1 MSNLAAF
8 FAHNKKQNGNIKRA
22 VSKNFVD
29 EQGKSIEWEFAPVS
43 PERDS
48 ELKSESTKRSLITQ
62 GKRKGQ
68 YNTDFDHFK
77 YQRLLTV
84 ESIVFPNL
92 NDKELQDSYG
102 VMGADVLLGKM
113 LTIGEIAEAAA
124 AAQEANGYEAEL
136 EDLVEEVKNS

>member
-1 MSNLAAF
+1 MSNLQAF
-8 FAHNKKQNGNIKRA
+8 FAHNKKKNENKKVA

-29 EQGKSIEWEFAPVS
+29 ENGNAVEWEFAAIS
-43 PERDS
+43 PERDE
-48 ELKSESTKRSLITQ
+48 ELKSQSTKRALITQ

-84 ESIVFPNL
+84 ESIVYPNL

-102 VMGADVLLGKM
+102 VFGADELLSKM
-113 LTIGEIAEAAA
+113 LTIGEVAEAAK
-124 AAQEANGYEAEL
+124 AAQEVNGYDTEL
-136 EDLVEEVKNS
+136 DELVEEVKN

>member
-1 MSNLAAF
+1 MSNLQAF
-8 FAHNKKQNGNIKRA
+8 FAHNKKKQDNIKRA
-22 VSKNFVD
+22 ISKSFVD
-29 EQGKSIEWEFAPVS
+29 ENGNAVEWEFAPIS
-43 PERDS
+43 PERDA

-102 VMGADVLLGKM
+102 VLGADELLGKM
-113 LTIGEIAEAAA
+113 LTIGEITDAAKV
-124 AAQEANGYEAEL
+124 AQEVNGFEIEL
-136 EDLVEEVKNS
+136 DELVEEVKN

>member
-1 MSNLAAF
+1 MTNLVAF
-8 FAHNKKQNGNIKRA
+8 FAHNKKQNDNIKRA
-22 VSKNFVD
+22 ISKKFVD
-29 EQGKSIEWEFAPVS
+29 EQGNPIEWEFAPIT
-43 PERDS
+43 PERDA
-48 ELKSESTKRSLITQ
+48 ELKSDSTKRSMIMQ

-102 VMGADVLLGKM
+102 AMGADELLGKM
-113 LTIGEIAEAAA
+113 LTIGEIANAAA

-136 EDLVEEVKNS
+136 EDMVEEVKN

>member
-1 MSNLAAF
+1 MSNLTAF

-22 VSKNFVD
+22 VSKSFVD

-43 PERDS
+43 PERDA
-48 ELKSESTKRSLITQ
+48 ELKSECTKRSMITQ

-68 YNTDFDHFK
+68 FNTDFDHFK

-92 NDKELQDSYG
+92 NDKELQDSYKA
-102 VMGADVLLGKM
+102 MGADELLGKM
-113 LTIGEIAEAAA
+113 LTIGEIADASA
-124 AAQEANGYEAEL
+124 AAQEANGYEADL
-136 EDLVEEVKNS
+136 EDLVEEVKN

>member
-1 MSNLAAF
+1 MSNLTAF

-29 EQGKSIEWEFAPVS
+29 EQGKPIEWEFAPVS
-43 PERDS
+43 PERDA
-48 ELKSESTKRSLITQ
+48 ELKSECTKRSMITQ

-68 YNTDFDHFK
+68 FNTDFDHFK

-84 ESIVFPNL
+84 ESIVYPNL

-102 VMGADVLLGKM
+102 VMGADALLGKM
-113 LTIGEIAEAAA
+113 LTIGEMADASAV
-124 AAQEANGYEAEL
+124 AQEVNGYQAEL
-136 EDLVEEVKNS
+136 EDMVEEVKN

>member
-22 VSKNFVD
+22 ISKNFLD
-29 EQGKSIEWEFAPVS
+29 EQGKPIKWEFAPVS

-48 ELKSESTKRSLITQ
+48 ELKSESTKRSMITQ

-68 YNTDFDHFK
+68 FNTDFDHFK

-113 LTIGEIAEAAA
+113 LTIGEIADASS

-136 EDLVEEVKNS
+136 EELVEEVKN

>member
-8 FAHNKKQNGNIKRA
+8 FAHNKKKNGNIKRA

-43 PERDS
+43 PERDA

-68 YNTDFDHFK
+68 FNTDFDHFK

-113 LTIGEIAEAAA
+113 LTIGEIAEAAS

>member
-1 MSNLAAF
+1 MSNLQAF
-8 FAHNKKQNGNIKRA
+8 FAHNKKKQDNIKRA
-22 VSKNFVD
+22 ISKSFVD
-29 EQGKSIEWEFAPVS
+29 ENGNAVEWEFAPIS
-43 PERDS
+43 PERDA

-102 VMGADVLLGKM
+102 VLGADELLGKM

-124 AAQEANGYEAEL
+124 AAQAANGYEVEL
-136 EDLVEEVKNS
+136 DELVEEVKN

>member
-1 MSNLAAF
+1 MSNLQAF
-8 FAHNKKQNGNIKRA
+8 FAHNKKKQDNIKKA
-22 VSKNFVD
+22 ISKNFTD
-29 EQGKSIEWEFAPVS
+29 ETGQVIEWEFAAIS
-43 PERDS
+43 PERDA

-102 VMGADVLLGKM
+102 VLGADELLGKM

-124 AAQEANGYEAEL
+124 AAQAANGYEVEL
-136 EDLVEEVKNS
+136 DELVEEVKN

>member
-1 MSNLAAF
+1 MTNLAAF
-8 FAHNKKQNGNIKRA
+8 FAHNKKKNGNIKRA

-92 NDKELQDSYG
+92 NDKELQDSYKA
-102 VMGADVLLGKM
+102 MGADALLGKM
-113 LTIGEIAEAAA
+113 LTIGEIADASA
-124 AAQEANGYEAEL
+124 AAQEANGYEADL
-136 EDLVEEVKNS
+136 EDLVEEVKN

>member
-22 VSKNFVD
+22 ISKSFVD
-29 EQGKSIEWEFAPVS
+29 EQGKPIEWEFAPVS
-43 PERDS
+43 PERDA
-48 ELKSESTKRSLITQ
+48 ELKFECTKRSMITQ

-68 YNTDFDHFK
+68 FNTDFDHFK

-92 NDKELQDSYG
+92 NDKELQDSYKA
-102 VMGADVLLGKM
+102 MGADALLGKM
-113 LTIGEIAEAAA
+113 LTIGEIADASA
-124 AAQEANGYEAEL
+124 AAQEANGYEADL
-136 EDLVEEVKNS
+136 EDLVEEVKN

>member
-8 FAHNKKQNGNIKRA
+8 FAHNKKQNGNIKRV

-29 EQGKSIEWEFAPVS
+29 EQGNPIEWEFAPIT
-43 PERDS
+43 PERDV
-48 ELKSESTKRSLITQ
+48 ELKSDSTKRSMITQ

-68 YNTDFDHFK
+68 FNTDFDHFK

-84 ESIVFPNL
+84 ESIVYPNL

-102 VMGADVLLGKM
+102 VMGADALLGKM
-113 LTIGEIAEAAA
+113 LTIGEIADASAV
-124 AAQEANGYEAEL
+124 AQEVNGYQAEL
-136 EDLVEEVKNS
+136 EDMVEEVKN

>member
-1 MSNLAAF
+1 MSKLTAF

-29 EQGKSIEWEFAPVS
+29 EQGKPIEWEFAPVS
-43 PERDS
+43 PERDA
-48 ELKSESTKRSLITQ
+48 ELKSECTKRSMITQ

-68 YNTDFDHFK
+68 FNTDFDHFK

-84 ESIVFPNL
+84 ESIVYPNL

-102 VMGADVLLGKM
+102 VMGADALLGKM
-113 LTIGEIAEAAA
+113 LTIGEMADASAV
-124 AAQEANGYEAEL
+124 AQEVNGYQAEL
-136 EDLVEEVKNS
+136 EDMVEEVKN

>member
-1 MSNLAAF
+1 MSDLQAF
-8 FAHNKKQNGNIKRA
+8 FAHNKKEKKNIKQA
-22 VSKNFVD
+22 ISKSFTD
-29 EQGKSIEWEFAPVS
+29 ENGQPLEWEFAPIS
-43 PERDS
+43 PERDA
-48 ELKSESTKRSLITQ
+48 ELKSESTKRALITQ

-102 VMGADVLLGKM
+102 AMGADELLGKM
-113 LTIGEIAEAAA
+113 LTIGEIADASA
-124 AAQEANGYEAEL
+124 AAQEANGYEVEL
-136 EDLVEEVKNS
+136 EDLVEEVKN

>member
-1 MSNLAAF
+1 MTNLTAF

-22 VSKNFVD
+22 VSKSFVD
-29 EQGKSIEWEFAPVS
+29 EQGKPIEWEFAPVS
-43 PERDS
+43 PERDA
-48 ELKSESTKRSLITQ
+48 ELKSDSTKRSMIMQ

-92 NDKELQDSYG
+92 NDKELQDSYKA
-102 VMGADVLLGKM
+102 MGADALLGKM
-113 LTIGEIAEAAA
+113 LTIGEIADASA
-124 AAQEANGYEAEL
+124 AAQEANGYEADL
-136 EDLVEEVKNS
+136 EDMVEEVKN

>member
-8 FAHNKKQNGNIKRA
+8 FAHNKKQNDNIKRA
-22 VSKNFVD
+22 ISKKFID
-29 EQGKSIEWEFAPVS
+29 EQGNPIEWEFAPIT
-43 PERDS
+43 PERDA
-48 ELKSESTKRSLITQ
+48 ELKSESTKRSMIMQ

-92 NDKELQDSYG
+92 NDKELQDSYCA
-102 VMGADVLLGKM
+102 MGADELLGKM
-113 LTIGEIAEAAA
+113 LTIGEIANAAA

-136 EDLVEEVKNS
+136 EDMVEEVKN

>member
-1 MSNLAAF
+1 MSNLQAF

-22 VSKNFVD
+22 VSKSFVD
-29 EQGKSIEWEFAPVS
+29 EQGKPIEWEFAPIS
-43 PERDS
+43 PERDA
-48 ELKSESTKRSLITQ
+48 ELKSESTKRSMITQ

-84 ESIVFPNL
+84 ESIVYPNL

-102 VMGADVLLGKM
+102 VMGADALLGKM
-113 LTIGEIAEAAA
+113 LTIGEMADASAV
-124 AAQEANGYEAEL
+124 AQEVNGYQAEL
-136 EDLVEEVKNS
+136 EDMVEEVKN

>member
-1 MSNLAAF
+1 MSNLQAF

-22 VSKNFVD
+22 VSKSFVD
-29 EQGKSIEWEFAPVS
+29 EQGKPIGWEFAPVS
-43 PERDS
+43 PERDA
-48 ELKSESTKRSLITQ
+48 ELKSESTKRSMIMQ

-102 VMGADVLLGKM
+102 VMDADALLGKM
-113 LTIGEIAEAAA
+113 LTIGEIADASA
-124 AAQEANGYEAEL
+124 AAQEANGYEADL
-136 EDLVEEVKNS
+136 EDMVEEVKN